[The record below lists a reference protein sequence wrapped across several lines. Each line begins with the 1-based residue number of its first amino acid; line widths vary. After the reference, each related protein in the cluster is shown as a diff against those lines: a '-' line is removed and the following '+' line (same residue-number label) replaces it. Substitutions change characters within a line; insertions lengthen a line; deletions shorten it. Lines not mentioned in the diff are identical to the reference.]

1 MIYSSLP
8 VYKAS
13 YDLLLEIFIFSK
25 DFSREMKYTIGQ
37 DLKKDV
43 IDLMV
48 GIYQANRVYE
58 KKEIIEKTREKLVII
73 RLYVR
78 ILKDLKEIS
87 LKKFT
92 HINLKIEDVSRQ
104 LAGWQ
109 NSQQ

>member
-37 DLKKDV
+37 DLKKET
-43 IDLMV
+43 IDLLV
-48 GIYQANRVYE
+48 GIYRANRVYD
-58 KKEIIEKTREKLVII
+58 KKETIKETREKLEMI

-78 ILKDLKEIS
+78 ILHDLKEIGI
-87 LKKFT
+87 KKFT

-104 LAGWQ
+104 LVGWQ
-109 NSQQ
+109 NSQK